1 MTDERSKSNQP
12 GRKGLRACFIYYMR
26 FNGSAI
32 LYREAKSL
40 KDKGFDVD
48 IICLR
53 DTRKENAFQVYEGI
67 NLYGI
72 QPREEREKK
81 TSVYFERLIAFCIK
95 ATAMMTWLGM
105 KRKYD
110 IVHVTTPPDFLV
122 YAAFLPKLRGAKII
136 LDIHDIGPELFMRKL
151 HKPETGLIIKMLKYF
166 ERKAASFSNHVITVT
181 DLWRDKLVSRSVP
194 AAKCTSILNVPDD
207 NLFRAYTTAE
217 KGESDKIRLSYHGS
231 LEEHFGVDSLISA
244 MPDIKKQVPEA
255 ELVIYGMGRIRDEL
269 VEEIRKN
276 DMSGYVRINDF
287 VPFHTLPDVLR
298 EADIGIVPT
307 KADVFSGEALSMK
320 ALEYMS
326 LGIPVV
332 VSRTPVHDYYY
343 NDSMVQFFLPSD
355 RKDLTRA
362 VVELCKDKA
371 ARIRLADNAKTFI
384 RKHGW
389 QAARKT
395 YYSIIDRL
403 LNPPAGHQSHIFDM
417 RRFTLLKPFIPRRLQ
432 IMIRKALVDWR
443 LPAFKDVWPIDP
455 ASNRKPEGWT
465 GWPDGKKFA
474 FVITHD
480 VDSQKGI
487 DKTRSLAEIDT
498 RLGFHSS
505 FNFVAERYE
514 ISSELLK
521 ELSDKGCEIGQH
533 GINHTNPFLTRKI
546 FLEQTGKI
554 NRYLREWNAVGFRSP
569 SMYHN
574 LEWIHE
580 LNIEYDASTFDT
592 DPFEPQSD
600 GAGTTFPFWVP
611 GNSPQKGYVEL
622 PYTLPQDFLLFILM
636 KQKNTDTWKTKL
648 DWIVKNGGMAL
659 FITHPDYMSF
669 GESHPANDEYPAH
682 YYEEFLEYIKR
693 EYKDQYWHVLPRDLA
708 RWWSDNY
715 GKKTP
720 ASDPSNAATEDNK
733 ETPHG

>member
-1 MTDERSKSNQP
+1 MTDEEIKNNHP
-12 GRKGLRACFIYYMR
+12 GRNGLKACFIYYMR

-40 KDKGFDVD
+40 KEKGFDVD

-53 DTRKENAFQVYEGI
+53 DTRKENVFQVYEGI

-81 TSVYFERLIAFCIK
+81 ASIYFERLIAFCIK
-95 ATAMMTWLGM
+95 ATAMMSWLGLT
-105 KRKYD
+105 RKYD

-151 HKPETGLIIKMLKYF
+151 HKPEDGIIIKMLKYF
-166 ERKAASFSNHVITVT
+166 ERKAAIFSDHVITVT
-181 DLWRDKLVSRSVP
+181 DLWRDKLISRSVP

-207 NLFRAYTTAE
+207 SLFKAYAPAE
-217 KGESDKIRLSYHGS
+217 KAESDKVRLSYHGS
-231 LEEHFGVDSLISA
+231 LEEHFGVDSLINA
-244 MPDIKKQVPEA
+244 MPDIKKEVPEA
-255 ELVIYGMGRIRDEL
+255 ELVIYGMGRIKNEL
-269 VEEIRKN
+269 DEEIRKN
-276 DMSGYVRINDF
+276 NMSGYVHINDF
-287 VPFHTLPDVLR
+287 VPFHALPDVLR

-326 LGIPVV
+326 LGIPIV

-343 NDSMVQFFLPSD
+343 HDSMVKFFLPSD
-355 RKDLTRA
+355 KKDLTRA
-362 VVELCKDKA
+362 VVELCNDKA
-371 ARIRLADNAKTFI
+371 SRLRLADNAKIFI
-384 RKHGW
+384 QKHGW
-389 QAARKT
+389 QTARKT

-403 LNPPAGHQSHIFDM
+403 LNPATGHQAQIFDI
-417 RRFTLLKPFIPRRLQ
+417 RRFALLKPFIPRRLQ
-432 IMIRKALVDWR
+432 IMLRKAFIDWR
-443 LPAFKDVWPIDP
+443 LPAFKHVWPIDP
-455 ASNRKPEGWT
+455 ASNCKPEGWT

-480 VDSQKGI
+480 VDSQKGLENSH
-487 DKTRSLAEIDT
+487 SLAEIDT
-498 RLGFHSS
+498 RLGFCSS
-505 FNFVAERYE
+505 FNFVAERYD
-514 ISSELLK
+514 IPYQLLRK
-521 ELSDKGCEIGQH
+521 LTDMGCEVGQH
-533 GINHTNPFLTRKI
+533 GINHTNPFLTREN
-546 FLEQTGKI
+546 FLRQTGKI
-554 NRYLREWNAVGFRSP
+554 NGYLREWNAVGFRSP

-600 GAGTTFPFWVP
+600 GAGTIFPFWVP
-611 GNSPQKGYVEL
+611 GDSPQKGYVEL
-622 PYTLPQDFLLFILM
+622 PYTLPQDFLIFILM
-636 KQKNTDTWKTKL
+636 KQKNTDIWKTKL

-659 FITHPDYMSF
+659 FITHPDYMNF
-669 GESHPANDEYPAH
+669 GESNPGYDEYPAQ

-693 EYKDQYWHVLPRDLA
+693 EYKDQYWHVLPRELA
-708 RWWSDNY
+708 RWWSDKY
-715 GKKTP
+715 GKRNP
-720 ASDPSNAATEDNK
+720 ASDLNNT
-733 ETPHG
+733 